1 MGRKIP
7 DPIRRKVLIAW
18 LEGVPRQQIARDNQI
33 GTGTVSEI
41 IKAIKEK
48 ESDARIDVLRLTA
61 LILRREGSNT
71 DTLLESI
78 RLKNFLDEI
87 GLKGE
92 KLEDFAR
99 HLDIHCFKR
108 DLTPDTFMNLV
119 ANISFLSDS
128 LRVPVEELP
137 QSINSS
143 KELLDDFNLAI
154 EDRVLMLKRVNEN
167 YNVKITDLE
176 EYRRNRP
183 LIETLNANNLELEK
197 AKKRIFDLEAELF
210 KRQQEWSASN
220 SEFELV
226 NTELKPPIESAEL
239 YNLAKDLY
247 LHPSKHA
254 DVIRTMRQRSELQ
267 STPTNRAD
275 LTGADLT
282 DVIRTMRQRSGPQ
295 HALVDTSK
303 VNIFNPPP
311 PPASLPSGTPIYR
324 TGTATQNPTQPSQ
337 SELPNSLPGLL
348 KGVNPVTPVNL
359 TEDNPSPAEPT
370 NNTIPTPTQ
379 TNKTLPNPSTS
390 TTTTTQPTNTLPF
403 NNSNPNPPATKQN
416 TTTAIIPHPPSASPN
431 SITSSVSG
439 TSENN
444 TTPTPNTPSNQKII
458 TEGCSQG
465 SNPPPTQQNTTVDCN
480 ANPNDRS
487 CLQQNINNK
496 PSPDNGKEN
505 HNNGGSDSA
514 AVHETCTEK

>member
-18 LEGVPRQQIARDNQI
+18 LEGLPRQQIARDNQI

-48 ESDARIDVLRLTA
+48 DSDARIDVLRVTA

-108 DLTPDTFMNLV
+108 GLTPDTFMNLV
-119 ANISFLSDS
+119 ANISSLSDS
-128 LRVPVEELP
+128 LRVPAEELP

-143 KELLDDFNLAI
+143 KELLDDFNLGI
-154 EDRVLMLKRVNEN
+154 KDRVLMLKRLNEN

-183 LIETLNANNLELEK
+183 LIETLKANNLELEK
-197 AKKRIFDLEAELF
+197 SKKRISDLEAELF

-239 YNLAKDLY
+239 YNLAKELFH
-247 LHPSKHA
+247 HPSKYA
-254 DVIRTMRQRSELQ
+254 DIIRNMRERSELQ

-275 LTGADLT
+275 LTSADLT
-282 DVIRTMRQRSGPQ
+282 SADPTNANLSD
-295 HALVDTSK
+295 A
-303 VNIFNPPP
+303 
-311 PPASLPSGTPIYR
+311 
-324 TGTATQNPTQPSQ
+324 NPTNANPTNANPTNANPTNANPTNAK
-337 SELPNSLPGLL
+337 LIIYHNSLSGIKLYN
-348 KGVNPVTPVNL
+348 V
-359 TEDNPSPAEPT
+359 EADNRIIFQNAKPT
-370 NNTIPTPTQ
+370 
-379 TNKTLPNPSTS
+379 
-390 TTTTTQPTNTLPF
+390 
-403 NNSNPNPPATKQN
+403 
-416 TTTAIIPHPPSASPN
+416 SASPS
-431 SITSSVSG
+431 SIVTDITTRPIVKESADRPSIHKITRYTSDG
-439 TSENN
+439 K
-444 TTPTPNTPSNQKII
+444 PINQ
-458 TEGCSQG
+458 
-465 SNPPPTQQNTTVDCN
+465 
-480 ANPNDRS
+480 
-487 CLQQNINNK
+487 
-496 PSPDNGKEN
+496 
-505 HNNGGSDSA
+505 
-514 AVHETCTEK
+514 

>member
-7 DPIRRKVLIAW
+7 DPIRRNVLIEW

-41 IKAIKEK
+41 IQAIKEK

-108 DLTPDTFMNLV
+108 GLTPDAFMNLV
-119 ANISFLSDS
+119 ANISSLSDS
-128 LRVPVEELP
+128 LGVPVEELP
-137 QSINSS
+137 RSINSS

-154 EDRVLMLKRVNEN
+154 KDRVLMLKRVNEN

-183 LIETLNANNLELEK
+183 LIETLEANNLELEK

-254 DVIRTMRQRSELQ
+254 DVIR
-267 STPTNRAD
+267 N
-275 LTGADLT
+275 
-282 DVIRTMRQRSGPQ
+282 MRQRSGPQ
-295 HALVDTSK
+295 GALVDTSK
-303 VNIFNPPP
+303 VNIFDPPP

-324 TGTATQNPTQPSQ
+324 TGTAQNPTQPTQ
-337 SELPNSLPGLL
+337 SELPTSLPGLL

-359 TEDNPSPAEPT
+359 TGDNPSPAGPT
-370 NNTIPTPTQ
+370 NKTIPTPTQ

-390 TTTTTQPTNTLPF
+390 TTTMTQPTNTLPF
-403 NNSNPNPPATKQN
+403 NNSNPNPPPTQQN
-416 TTTAIIPHPPSASPN
+416 TTTAITPPPPSASNPSPN
-431 SITSSVSG
+431 SITSSVPG

-458 TEGCSQG
+458 TQGCSQG
-465 SNPPPTQQNTTVDCN
+465 SNPPPTQQNTTTNLAVDCN

-505 HNNGGSDSA
+505 HNNGGSDSV

>member
-7 DPIRRKVLIAW
+7 DPIRRKVLIEW
-18 LEGVPRQQIARDNQI
+18 LEGLARQQIARDNQI

-48 ESDARIDVLRLTA
+48 DSDARIDVLRVTA

-108 DLTPDTFMNLV
+108 GLTPDTFMNLV
-119 ANISFLSDS
+119 ANISSLSDS

-143 KELLDDFNLAI
+143 KELLDDFNLGI
-154 EDRVLMLKRVNEN
+154 KDRVLMLKRVNEN

-176 EYRRNRP
+176 EYRMNRP
-183 LIETLNANNLELEK
+183 LIETLKANNLELEK
-197 AKKRIFDLEAELF
+197 AKKRLFDLEAELF

-247 LHPSKHA
+247 LHPSKYA
-254 DVIRTMRQRSELQ
+254 DIIRNMRERSELQ

-282 DVIRTMRQRSGPQ
+282 GAD
-295 HALVDTSK
+295 L
-303 VNIFNPPP
+303 
-311 PPASLPSGTPIYR
+311 
-324 TGTATQNPTQPSQ
+324 TGADLTGADLTGADLSDAKPTNANLSDANPTNANLSDA
-337 SELPNSLPGLL
+337 
-348 KGVNPVTPVNL
+348 NPTNANL
-359 TEDNPSPAEPT
+359 SDANPTNANLSDANPTNAKLIIDDNPLSGIKLCNVEADNRIIFQNAKPT
-370 NNTIPTPTQ
+370 
-379 TNKTLPNPSTS
+379 
-390 TTTTTQPTNTLPF
+390 
-403 NNSNPNPPATKQN
+403 
-416 TTTAIIPHPPSASPN
+416 SASPS
-431 SITSSVSG
+431 SIATD
-439 TSENN
+439 
-444 TTPTPNTPSNQKII
+444 TTTRPI
-458 TEGCSQG
+458 
-465 SNPPPTQQNTTVDCN
+465 V
-480 ANPNDRS
+480 
-487 CLQQNINNK
+487 
-496 PSPDNGKEN
+496 KE
-505 HNNGGSDSA
+505 SA
-514 AVHETCTEK
+514 IGHRFIK